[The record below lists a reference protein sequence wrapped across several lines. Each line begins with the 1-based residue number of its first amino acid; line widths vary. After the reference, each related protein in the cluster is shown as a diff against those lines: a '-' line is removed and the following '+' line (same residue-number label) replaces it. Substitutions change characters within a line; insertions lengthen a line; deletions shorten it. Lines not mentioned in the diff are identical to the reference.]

1 MPGSYNTGMSKKQ
14 TVPKRHTN
22 QCKQC
27 GRSFKTNHPESA
39 TCSRGCRTLYFK
51 RFVED
56 DDIFTSLGAS
66 ARSYILGLIAA
77 DGCVYLDKAS
87 GRRRVNLTSKDEEL
101 IRTIHGLLHTAN
113 SRAIYHGG
121 GAYSFNYINDS
132 AISRLISY
140 GISERKSLSLRLS
153 ASLIDDVVVS
163 DFIRG
168 VFDGDGSVYVSRRY
182 RDKVYLGV
190 SITSGSKE
198 FLEELSLLLEWHLGI
213 SAKVYKDS
221 RQDHSAYYL
230 RIGKSRDIAQFRD
243 FICSGRSV
251 QLGLVLD
258 RKRSVFKIADDV
270 L

>member
-1 MPGSYNTGMSKKQ
+1 MNKKQ
-14 TVPKRHTN
+14 TVLKRCTN

-39 TCSRGCRTLYFK
+39 TCSRACRTLYFK

-56 DDIFTSLGAS
+56 DDIFMSLDAS
-66 ARSYILGLIAA
+66 SRSYIIGLIAS

-87 GRRRVNLTSKDEEL
+87 NRRRVNITSKDEEL
-101 IRTIHGLLHTAN
+101 IRTLHGLLHKAN
-113 SRAIYHGG
+113 TRAVYHGK
-121 GAYSFNYINDS
+121 GAYGFNYINDR

-140 GISERKSLSLRLS
+140 GISERKSLTLRLS
-153 ASLIDDVVVS
+153 ASLMDELIIS

-182 RDKVYLGV
+182 RGRVYLGV

-243 FICSGRSV
+243 FIYSGQSV
-251 QLGLVLD
+251 QLGLLLD
-258 RKRSVFKIADDV
+258 RKRAVFKLADDV